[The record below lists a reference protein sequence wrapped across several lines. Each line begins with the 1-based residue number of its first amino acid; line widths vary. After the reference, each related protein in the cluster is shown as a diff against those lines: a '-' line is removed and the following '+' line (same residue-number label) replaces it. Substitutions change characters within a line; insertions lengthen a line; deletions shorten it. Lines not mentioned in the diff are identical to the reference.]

1 MCTIVRKFLQGVHNM
16 SSNELIQDKS
26 FFVMEDESV
35 KTYYGTEVIDGTA
48 QILVYNWEN
57 PLGICIL
64 DTSEIKTVINEH
76 SNEYSNN
83 LKSLLCKIAK
93 DLNLPEKRL
102 LHNYISS
109 IWNEDMETAEEC
121 YWEDCCLPEKFIA
134 YMETLLDNCTSDRD
148 TVLVFKE
155 RYCDQEL
162 VYPKYS
168 KEWLKNYLSVPA

>member
-1 MCTIVRKFLQGVHNM
+1 M

-35 KTYYGTEVIDGTA
+35 KTYYGTEVSKTTA
-48 QILVYNWEN
+48 QIIIYDRES
-57 PLGICIL
+57 PSGICVL
-64 DTSEIKTVINEH
+64 DTSKIKTVINEH

-93 DLNLPEKRL
+93 DLNHPEKEL
-102 LHNYISS
+102 LHKYVSA
-109 IWNEDMETAEEC
+109 IWNGDTETAEDC
-121 YWEDCCLPEKFIA
+121 YWEDCALPEKFIA
-134 YMETLLDNCTSDRD
+134 YMESLLENCTSNRD

-168 KEWLKNYLSVPA
+168 KTWLTNYLSIPA